1 MFYNTHTHLNAEEL
15 YDDRKEIIQDC
26 LDHNVTRMTVVGYDV
41 PSSKLAVSIAHEYD
55 FIYATVGISPND
67 VDGFKEEDLQVIED
81 LSHDEKVCA
90 IGEIGLDYHYDCP
103 KDVQRHV
110 FEEQL
115 KLAERE
121 HKPIVIHCRDAY
133 EETYQTLSKYDVKG
147 IMHCYSG
154 SDQMALRF
162 IKLGYYISLAG
173 PVTFKNAK
181 MPKQV
186 AKNIPLDRLLIET
199 DDPYMAPEPIR
210 GTRNVPVNCIYIAKK
225 IAELKEIPLEDVE
238 KATFQNALNIFHL
251 D

>member
-121 HKPIVIHCRDAY
+121 HKPIVTSDIQECQDA
-133 EETYQTLSKYDVKG
+133 K
-147 IMHCYSG
+147 
-154 SDQMALRF
+154 
-162 IKLGYYISLAG
+162 AG
-173 PVTFKNAK
+173 
-181 MPKQV
+181 
-186 AKNIPLDRLLIET
+186 
-199 DDPYMAPEPIR
+199 
-210 GTRNVPVNCIYIAKK
+210 G
-225 IAELKEIPLEDVE
+225 
-238 KATFQNALNIFHL
+238 
-251 D
+251 